1 MSYKKTF
8 WTSLRDIFLTGL
20 FVFIPIVITIWLVF
34 WLLGLVNNLILP
46 VLNRFFPIPNIPG
59 IGLLLTIIFIFVIG
73 LLAQNYFGKKI
84 LELWD
89 TFIDKIPLV
98 RSVYHATR
106 QMMEN
111 LFDGKTKFRKTVLVD
126 FPRKGMLSIGFVA
139 NEVMINEEEYY
150 VVYVPT
156 APNPTSGYTLFVK
169 KDEVIHT
176 DMSVEE
182 ATRIILSGGIVTKQ
196 FIRIQ
201 GEDKPQIRK

>member
-1 MSYKKTF
+1 MSEKKTF
-8 WTSLRDIFLTGL
+8 WINIRDIFLTGL

-34 WLLGLVNNLILP
+34 WLLGLINNLVLP
-46 VLNRFFPIPNIPG
+46 LLNNFFPIPNIPG
-59 IGLLLTIIFIFVIG
+59 IGLLLTIILIFIIG

-84 LELWD
+84 LEFWD
-89 TFIDKIPLV
+89 AFIDKIPLV

-126 FPRKGMLSIGFVA
+126 FPRQGMLSIGFVA
-139 NEVMINEEEYY
+139 NEVKIENQDYY

-169 KDEVIHT
+169 KEEVIHT
-176 DMSVEE
+176 DMTVEE

-196 FIRIQ
+196 FIKINK
-201 GEDKPQIRK
+201 D